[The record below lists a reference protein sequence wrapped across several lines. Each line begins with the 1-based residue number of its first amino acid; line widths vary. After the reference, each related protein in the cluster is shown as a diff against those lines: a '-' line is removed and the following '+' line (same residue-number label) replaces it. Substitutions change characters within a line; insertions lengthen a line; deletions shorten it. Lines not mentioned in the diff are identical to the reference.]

1 MSKAGCFAPL
11 DSVVHPSSSTRK
23 SPGKRAQESP
33 TRGRS
38 SPEVMA
44 RAAMSFG
51 HLRLASVRKP
61 CLHARSLSSQRAG
74 RCIRADPAAMP
85 APQHPI
91 TSITAPSA
99 ASNPGSTAI
108 PQVRPQPPQRFD
120 PSQEDLRQGC
130 MQRKDSSLRSLGSR
144 LSAMWDSWPVV
155 SCRSCGPL
163 SVFDLGSDRSIRLF
177 QLCV

>member
-1 MSKAGCFAPL
+1 MSKASCFAPIGFL
-11 DSVVHPSSSTRK
+11 DPPLVLDEA
-23 SPGKRAQESP
+23 SPGKTAQEAP

-44 RAAMSFG
+44 SAAMAFG

-61 CLHARSLSSQRAG
+61 CLHARSLSRQRAG
-74 RCIRADPAAMP
+74 RCIRADPP
-85 APQHPI
+85 RCQHPI

-130 MQRKDSSLRSLGSR
+130 MQRKDLSLHSLGSR
-144 LSAMWDSWPVV
+144 LSVMWDSWPVE

-163 SVFDLGSDRSIRLF
+163 SVFDLGSDRSIRSF